1 MENKK
6 KRSIFNLFDIV
17 VILIAAVLA
26 VILLAPRKAPAPA
39 GDDTAAGGKVRYTI
53 ELSEMR
59 NGTEQLIQPGD
70 TLVDK
75 IKKYDMGTVESV
87 EIRPA
92 IRQGEDLVDGRR
104 VESELSSQK
113 TAIVTVV
120 ADCTETDT
128 GITVAG
134 GFEVLVGV
142 PVYAKGPGYYSAGY
156 IIGIERND

>member
-6 KRSIFNLFDIV
+6 KRSILNLFDII
-17 VILIAAVLA
+17 VILIAAVLG
-26 VILLAPRKAPAPA
+26 VVLLASRS
-39 GDDTAAGGKVRYTI
+39 GSSSDGTAANTHSVRYTI

-59 NGTEQLIQPGD
+59 NGAEELIKPGD
-70 TLVDK
+70 VLVDK

-87 EIRPA
+87 EIKNSV
-92 IRQGEDLVDGRR
+92 RQVEDLTDGKII
-104 VESELSSQK
+104 ESELSTLK

-120 ADCTETDT
+120 ADCTETAT

-134 GFEVLVGV
+134 GFEVMVGL